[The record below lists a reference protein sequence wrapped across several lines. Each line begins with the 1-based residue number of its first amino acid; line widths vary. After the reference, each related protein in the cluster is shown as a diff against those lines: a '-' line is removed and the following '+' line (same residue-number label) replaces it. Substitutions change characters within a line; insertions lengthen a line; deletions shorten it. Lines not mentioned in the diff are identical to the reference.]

1 MSSKRKV
8 TFPEE
13 LRAAH
18 FPELAADEV
27 PSRMA
32 LKDKIL
38 ELHEAGDEEG
48 AAALLPW
55 NEKLKA
61 DEPTSGLSKASKVV
75 MFTLAVAAATL
86 GVLWLLFGGLSGKTD
101 TLVVCSVGGEIV
113 EGEQCFSDNPIG
125 VKKETEKKSDGG
137 DSEIL
142 VGTE

>member
-27 PSRMA
+27 PSRLA

-38 ELHEAGDEEG
+38 ELHEAGNEEG
-48 AAALLPW
+48 AAALLSW

-61 DEPTSGLSKASKVV
+61 GESTSGLSKASKIV
-75 MFTLAVAAATL
+75 MFTLAVAAVAL
-86 GVLWLLFGGLSGKTD
+86 GVLWLFFGGLSGKTD

-113 EGEQCFSDNPIG
+113 KGEQCFSDNPVG
-125 VKKETEKKSDGG
+125 VKKKAETKSDSG
-137 DSEIL
+137 DSDIL
-142 VGTE
+142 VGSE